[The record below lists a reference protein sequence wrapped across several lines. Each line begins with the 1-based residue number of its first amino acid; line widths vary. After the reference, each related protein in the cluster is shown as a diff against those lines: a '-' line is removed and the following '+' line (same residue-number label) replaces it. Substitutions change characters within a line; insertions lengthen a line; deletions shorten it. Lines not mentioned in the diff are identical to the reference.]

1 MGSQIKQK
9 RCSRVE
15 SVYLVRP
22 IEYSVFPIFT
32 LSVIDIFGNI
42 FRYHLIIKS
51 ILVFN
56 IADQKKI
63 SGLSLPPS

>member
-22 IEYSVFPIFT
+22 IDYSVFPIFT

-42 FRYHLIIKS
+42 FRYHLIIKEHFS
-51 ILVFN
+51 F
-56 IADQKKI
+56 
-63 SGLSLPPS
+63 